1 MYRIDSV
8 IHGMIRPLNH
18 SHGFWMNGLYPNG
31 GTQLNRNVSCRV
43 PCVIRLATSPSQKTG
58 AEIPISATTISSG
71 SKTVPLNRAAA
82 TPTAIAITTQI
93 TAAPK
98 TSDRVAGVAA
108 AISGTTFTP
117 WFE

>member
-18 SHGFWMNGLYPNG
+18 SHGSWVNGLYPNG

-58 AEIPISATTISSG
+58 AG
-71 SKTVPLNRAAA
+71 

-98 TSDRVAGVAA
+98 TSDSVAGVAA

>member
-8 IHGMIRPLNH
+8 IHGMTSPLNH
-18 SHGFWMNGLYPNG
+18 SPGFWVSGVYPSG
-31 GTQLNRNVSCRV
+31 GTQLNKNVSCQV
-43 PCVIRLATSPSQKTG
+43 PCVIRLATSPNQNTG
-58 AEIPISATTISSG
+58 AETPIRASTISSG
-71 SKTVPLNRAAA
+71 SNTVPLSRAAA

-93 TAAPK
+93 SAAPN

>member
-1 MYRIDSV
+1 M
-8 IHGMIRPLNH
+8 
-18 SHGFWMNGLYPNG
+18 
-31 GTQLNRNVSCRV
+31 
-43 PCVIRLATSPSQKTG
+43 IRLATSPTQNTG
-58 AEIPISATTISSG
+58 AETPIRASTISSG
-71 SKTVPLNRAAA
+71 SNTVPLSRAAA

-93 TAAPK
+93 SAAPK